1 MCVKLLLV
9 VYRSN
14 KIRIRQKGRQMLG
27 LLVGG
32 RTWMPHKPFSSKD
45 DSKKSFWKNI
55 HLGRVV
61 VGCSVTR
68 WSSIFRKYPF
78 RQVAVSLVILFFKS
92 SCAKWL
98 VRHGIKSVP
107 SPNQQRRPLPSL
119 LSESSSMTLT
129 FDPEHVV
136 RVDMVYP
143 LAGALPDD
151 SPHPQREVR
160 RHQVDKSKPELT
172 YMVLRQWQWKSTLS
186 LK

>member
-27 LLVGG
+27 LLFEG
-32 RTWMPHKPFSSKD
+32 RTWMLHKPFSSKD
-45 DSKKSFWKNI
+45 DLKKSFWKNI
-55 HLGRVV
+55 HFGR
-61 VGCSVTR
+61 
-68 WSSIFRKYPF
+68 
-78 RQVAVSLVILFFKS
+78 
-92 SCAKWL
+92 
-98 VRHGIKSVP
+98 VRHGNESIP

-160 RHQVDKSKPELT
+160 RHQVDKSKPEST
-172 YMVLRQWQWKSTLS
+172 YTVLWPFAVEIHVLAKINAVNL
-186 LK
+186 